1 MRPTNHNTNSLQ
13 MRKILL
19 ILLCFPFA
27 KSFAQED
34 LDKLIH
40 IDAPKNEKVTATFKS
55 GNLINLKTTET
66 IHRNEMDFRVDH
78 RFGDIAGSAGGGKNF
93 FGLDNSTDIRIGFDY
108 GLFDNLNIG
117 IARAKGATAA
127 RQLFEGNVKYRFI
140 EQTVDNSI
148 PVSVAFFGSTTLS
161 AMEASTDKSSAAS
174 FENFNDRLSYVTQ
187 LIIARKFSSDLSLV
201 VVPSYLHRNY
211 TAFNDQNDVFAIGIG
226 GRAKVSN
233 RIALV
238 ADYTLPFRKASNKKY
253 REEVGGQRYYNALG
267 VGLEM
272 DTGGHIFHLNF
283 TNATAI
289 QESQFIS
296 NLSLSAKQI
305 AHGAKGNFAGDL
317 VLRDD
322 SILTKNKRYCA
333 VDDL

>member
-117 IARAKGATAA
+117 IARAKGATAV

-174 FENFNDRLSYVTQ
+174 FENFNDRLSYATQ

-296 NLSLSAKQI
+296 ETNS
-305 AHGAKGNFAGDL
+305 
-317 VLRDD
+317 
-322 SILTKNKRYCA
+322 
-333 VDDL
+333 

>member
-1 MRPTNHNTNSLQ
+1 
-13 MRKILL
+13 MRKTLF
-19 ILLCFPFA
+19 ILLCFIST
-27 KSFAQED
+27 KLFAQED

-40 IDAPKNEKVTATFKS
+40 IDGVKNEKVTATFKS

-66 IHRNEMDFRVDH
+66 IHRHEMDFRVDH

-108 GLFDNLNIG
+108 GLLDNLNIG
-117 IARAKGATAA
+117 IARAKGATEV

-140 EQTVDNSI
+140 EQTVDNNV

-161 AMEASTDKSSAAS
+161 AMEASSDKSSAAS
-174 FENFNDRLSYVTQ
+174 FEDFNDRLSYVTQ
-187 LIIARKFSSDLSLV
+187 LIIARKFSSNLSLV
-201 VVPSYLHRNY
+201 VVPSFLHRNY
-211 TAFNDQNDVFAIGIG
+211 TAYNDQNDVFALGIG

-238 ADYTLPFRKASNKKY
+238 ADYTLPFRKSSNKKY
-253 REEVGGQRYYNALG
+253 REDVSGQRYYNALG

-272 DTGGHIFHLNF
+272 VTGGHIFHLNF

-296 NLSLSAKQI
+296 ETNSSWRKGQFRWGFSI
-305 AHGAKGNFAGDL
+305 ARRFNF
-317 VLRDD
+317 
-322 SILTKNKRYCA
+322 NKK
-333 VDDL
+333 

>member
-1 MRPTNHNTNSLQ
+1 
-13 MRKILL
+13 MRKTLF
-19 ILLCFPFA
+19 ILLCFIST
-27 KSFAQED
+27 KLFAQED

-40 IDAPKNEKVTATFKS
+40 IDGVKNEKVTATFKS

-66 IHRNEMDFRVDH
+66 IHRHEMDFRVDH

-108 GLFDNLNIG
+108 GLLDNLNIG
-117 IARAKGATAA
+117 IARAKGATEV

-140 EQTVDNSI
+140 EQTVDNNV

-161 AMEASTDKSSAAS
+161 AMEASPDKSSAAS
-174 FENFNDRLSYVTQ
+174 FEDFNDRLSYVTQ
-187 LIIARKFSSDLSLV
+187 LIIARKFSSNLSLV
-201 VVPSYLHRNY
+201 VVPTYLHRNY
-211 TAFNDQNDVFAIGIG
+211 TAYNDQNDVFAVGIG

-238 ADYTLPFRKASNKKY
+238 ADYTLPFRKSSNKKY
-253 REEVGGQRYYNALG
+253 REDVSGQRYYNALG

-296 NLSLSAKQI
+296 ETNSSWDKGQFRWGFSI
-305 AHGAKGNFAGDL
+305 ARRFNF
-317 VLRDD
+317 
-322 SILTKNKRYCA
+322 NKK
-333 VDDL
+333 

>member
-1 MRPTNHNTNSLQ
+1 MRPTNHNYSNSLQ
-13 MRKILL
+13 MRKTLF
-19 ILLCFPFA
+19 ILLCFTFT
-27 KSFAQED
+27 KLFAQED

-40 IDAPKNEKVTATFKS
+40 IDGVKNEKVTATFKS

-66 IHRNEMDFRVDH
+66 IHRREMDFRVDH

-108 GLFDNLNIG
+108 GLLDNLNIG
-117 IARAKGATAA
+117 IARAKGATEV

-140 EQTVDNSI
+140 EQTVDNNV

-161 AMEASTDKSSAAS
+161 AMEASPDKSSAAS
-174 FENFNDRLSYVTQ
+174 FEDFNDRLSYVTQ
-187 LIIARKFSSDLSLV
+187 LIIARKFSSNLSLV
-201 VVPSYLHRNY
+201 VVPTYLHRNY
-211 TAFNDQNDVFAIGIG
+211 TAYNDQNDVFAVGIG

-238 ADYTLPFRKASNKKY
+238 ADYTLPFRKSSNKKY
-253 REEVGGQRYYNALG
+253 REDVSGQRYYNALG

-296 NLSLSAKQI
+296 ETNSSWGKGQFRWGFSI
-305 AHGAKGNFAGDL
+305 ARRFNF
-317 VLRDD
+317 
-322 SILTKNKRYCA
+322 NKK
-333 VDDL
+333 

>member
-1 MRPTNHNTNSLQ
+1 
-13 MRKILL
+13 MRKTLF
-19 ILLCFPFA
+19 ILLCFI
-27 KSFAQED
+27 STTLLAQED

-40 IDAPKNEKVTATFKS
+40 IDGDKNEKVTATFKS

-66 IHRNEMDFRVDH
+66 IHRHEMDFRVDH

-108 GLFDNLNIG
+108 GLLDNLNIG
-117 IARAKGATAA
+117 IARAKGATEV

-140 EQTVDNSI
+140 EQTVDNNV

-161 AMEASTDKSSAAS
+161 AMEASPDKSSAAS
-174 FENFNDRLSYVTQ
+174 FEDFNDRLSYVTQ
-187 LIIARKFSSDLSLV
+187 LIIARKFSSNLSLV
-201 VVPSYLHRNY
+201 VVPTYLHRNY
-211 TAFNDQNDVFAIGIG
+211 TAYNDQNDVFALGIG

-238 ADYTLPFRKASNKKY
+238 ADYTLPFRKSANKKY
-253 REEVGGQRYYNALG
+253 HEDVSGQHYYNALG

-283 TNATAI
+283 TNATAL

-296 NLSLSAKQI
+296 ETNSSWGKGQFRWGFSI
-305 AHGAKGNFAGDL
+305 ARRFNF
-317 VLRDD
+317 
-322 SILTKNKRYCA
+322 NKKKPIG
-333 VDDL
+333 

>member
-1 MRPTNHNTNSLQ
+1 MRPTNHNNSNSLQ
-13 MRKILL
+13 MRKTLF
-19 ILLCFPFA
+19 ILLCFISA
-27 KSFAQED
+27 RSFAQED

-40 IDAPKNEKVTATFKS
+40 IDGVKNEKVTATFKS

-66 IHRNEMDFRVDH
+66 IHQHEMDFRVDH
-78 RFGDIAGSAGGGKNF
+78 RFGDIAGGAGGGKNF

-108 GLFDNLNIG
+108 GLLDNLNIG
-117 IARAKGATAA
+117 IARAKGATEV

-140 EQTVDNSI
+140 EQTVDNNV

-161 AMEASTDKSSAAS
+161 AMEASPDKSSAAS
-174 FENFNDRLSYVTQ
+174 FEDFNDRLSYVTQ
-187 LIIARKFSSDLSLV
+187 LIIARKFSSNLSLV
-201 VVPSYLHRNY
+201 MVPSYLHRNY
-211 TAFNDQNDVFAIGIG
+211 TAYNDQNDVFALGIG

-238 ADYTLPFRKASNKKY
+238 ADYTLPFRKSSNKKN
-253 REEVGGQRYYNALG
+253 REEVSGQNYYNALG

-296 NLSLSAKQI
+296 ETNSSWSKGQFRWGFSI
-305 AHGAKGNFAGDL
+305 ARRFNF
-317 VLRDD
+317 
-322 SILTKNKRYCA
+322 NKK
-333 VDDL
+333 

>member
-1 MRPTNHNTNSLQ
+1 MRN
-13 MRKILL
+13 ILF
-19 ILLCFPFA
+19 IILCFA
-27 KSFAQED
+27 SATTFAQED

-40 IDAPKNEKVTATFKS
+40 IEDPKNEKVTATFKS

-78 RFGDIAGSAGGGKNF
+78 RFGDIAGSAGGAKNF

-108 GLFDNLNIG
+108 GLLDNLNIG
-117 IARAKGATAA
+117 IARAKGATEV
-127 RQLFEGNVKYRFI
+127 RQLYEGNLKYRFL
-140 EQTVDNSI
+140 EQTVDNGV
-148 PVSVAFFGSTTLS
+148 PVSVAFFGSTTVS
-161 AMEASTDKSSAAS
+161 GMEAAEDKQSAAS
-174 FENFNDRLSYVTQ
+174 FTRFSDRLSYVTQ
-187 LIIARKFSSDLSLV
+187 LIIARKFSSNFSLT

-211 TAFNDQNDVFAIGIG
+211 TAYNDQNDLFALGLG

-233 RIALV
+233 RIAVV
-238 ADYTLPFRKASNKKY
+238 ADYIFPFRKSSNKKY
-253 REEVGGQRYYNALG
+253 REEVTGQRYYNALG

-296 NLSLSAKQI
+296 ETNSAWGKGQFRWGFSI
-305 AHGAKGNFAGDL
+305 ARRFNF
-317 VLRDD
+317 
-322 SILTKNKRYCA
+322 NKK
-333 VDDL
+333 

>member
-1 MRPTNHNTNSLQ
+1 
-13 MRKILL
+13 MRKTLF
-19 ILLCFPFA
+19 ILLCFIST
-27 KSFAQED
+27 KLFAQED

-40 IDAPKNEKVTATFKS
+40 IDGVKNEKVTATFKS

-66 IHRNEMDFRVDH
+66 IHRREMDFRVDH

-108 GLFDNLNIG
+108 GLLDNLNIG
-117 IARAKGATAA
+117 IARAKGTTEV

-140 EQTVDNSI
+140 EQTVDNNV

-161 AMEASTDKSSAAS
+161 AMEASSDKSSAAS
-174 FENFNDRLSYVTQ
+174 FEDFNDRLSYMTQ
-187 LIIARKFSSDLSLV
+187 LIITRKFSSNLSLV
-201 VVPSYLHRNY
+201 VVPTFLHWSY
-211 TAFNDQNDVFAIGIG
+211 TAYNDQNTVFALGIG
-226 GRAKVSN
+226 ERAKVSN

-238 ADYTLPFRKASNKKY
+238 ADYTLPFRKSSNKKY
-253 REEVGGQRYYNALG
+253 REDVSGQRYYNALG

-272 DTGGHIFHLNF
+272 VTGGHIFHLNF

-296 NLSLSAKQI
+296 ETNSSWRKGQFRWGFSI
-305 AHGAKGNFAGDL
+305 ARRFNF
-317 VLRDD
+317 
-322 SILTKNKRYCA
+322 NKK
-333 VDDL
+333 